1 MNSVKYFAGL
11 LFLFALIGCSLAE
24 HRIPTRINVEREG
37 LGPKHSL
44 YQHHDIMLLSKRDG
58 GNDASDSIPDATAP
72 DAEEEPVAVAQTD
85 EGNADLAKDPN
96 PPLLDAELWRKR
108 VYPKEQLDRANVF
121 DLAQVP
127 PKIHATRPAWPEEG
141 KSALSCQ
148 KPLMQRE
155 ITRLGEDGKLTRSY
169 RKPGS
174 VD

>member
-11 LFLFALIGCSLAE
+11 LSLFALIGCAQAE
-24 HRIPTRINVEREG
+24 HHVPTRINVERDK

-44 YQHHDIMLLSKRDG
+44 YQHHDIMLSRKRDG
-58 GNDASDSIPDATAP
+58 GNDASDSIPDATAR
-72 DAEEEPVAVAQTD
+72 DAEEEPVAAIQPD
-85 EGNADLAKDPN
+85 EEGSDLAKDSN

-108 VYPKEQLDRANVF
+108 VYPEEQRDRANVF
-121 DLAQVP
+121 DLAQIP

-141 KSALSCQ
+141 KSAFPRQ

-169 RKPGS
+169 RKLGS